1 METPEIFIDWTPF
14 ELSFDSRRK
23 REPRFFWRGTAPD
36 FSREVIVACKDNT
49 VVWDEGFDGD
59 FLTFT
64 IIEDDETAY
73 WAYPVWRE
81 CKPEEK
87 PVLPLVWHPLRLLSS
102 SPNRWEGELPV
113 TDDDNVLVALDT
125 GRVIAGD
132 SFDLE
137 TGSFEISPAER
148 VRFWSYGTWMEE
160 LKKTK
165 EKK

>member
-1 METPEIFIDWTPF
+1 METPEIFIDWTYF
-14 ELSFDSRRK
+14 ELVPSSRK
-23 REPRFFWRGTAPD
+23 KGPRFYWNGNAPEELRD
-36 FSREVIVACKDNT
+36 VIVACKDDT
-49 VVWDEGFDGD
+49 IRFDIGFDFD
-59 FLTFT
+59 FADFSY
-64 IIEDDETAY
+64 IEDDEPMF

-81 CKPEEK
+81 GKPGEK

-102 SPNRWEGELPV
+102 SPNRWEGALPV
-113 TDDDNVLVALDT
+113 TGDDNVLVALDT

-137 TGSFEISPAER
+137 TGAFEISPAER
-148 VRFWSYGTWMEE
+148 VRFWSCGTWMEE